1 MIVAISRFRLSREE
15 ADRIQGRF
23 QDRSRRVDTHVGFL
37 GLEVLRSPGEQPEFL
52 LVTRWESREALK
64 GYLKS
69 EDFRRVQ
76 SLGGSLDA
84 EFTWYEVV
92 A

>member
-15 ADRIQGRF
+15 ADRIQARF
-23 QDRSRRVDTHVGFL
+23 QERSRRVDGHAGFL

-52 LVTRWESREALK
+52 LVTRWDSREALK
-64 GYLKS
+64 DYLRS
-69 EDFRRVQ
+69 EDFKRVQ
-76 SLGGSLDA
+76 ALGGQLDS
-84 EFTWYEVV
+84 EFNWYEVV